1 MGRLLTSYN
10 DMIDPHDQARLEA
23 LHHNTDLIDL
33 KNRIADIQGN
43 LLELARRRGQVQR
56 RATPNHVY
64 LSRTKMGTR
73 KRALHDESTTRATR
87 AS

>member
-43 LLELARRRGQVQR
+43 LLELALRL
-56 RATPNHVY
+56 TP
-64 LSRTKMGTR
+64 
-73 KRALHDESTTRATR
+73 
-87 AS
+87 